1 MQSFQPS
8 FDAHTRALMGRAFDD
23 AWWHLIAKKRLPC
36 DDEGAARSIMA
47 CAIMAAVVNGERD
60 PERLKAAA
68 IRAFTAPPGDMFG
81 WRQSCCLR

>member
-1 MQSFQPS
+1 MQTFQPS
-8 FDAHTRALMGRAFDD
+8 FDAHTLALMGRAFDD
-23 AWWHLIAKKRLPC
+23 AWWHLIAMRRLPC

-68 IRAFTAPPGDMFG
+68 IRALNGAAG
-81 WRQSCCLR
+81 

>member
-8 FDAHTRALMGRAFDD
+8 FDAHTVALMGRAFDE
-23 AWWHLIAKKRLPC
+23 AWWHLHAQRILPG

-60 PERLKAAA
+60 PERLKTAA
-68 IRAFTAPPGDMFG
+68 IRALNGREA
-81 WRQSCCLR
+81 L